1 MTTRD
6 GTLTPR
12 RGDRGI
18 LGHTPPGTPP
28 TLASAAMTRLLAFAA
43 AFVGFAIPFGVLA
56 APAAAQTLA
65 SATLSATSATTHV
78 FDGRAERLVAAWVAG
93 DAAPTVAAFADT
105 FRAAGAVA
113 VPRVVRALGRRYG
126 RLTGVAAE
134 GTVVRP
140 DGRRETVVALAY
152 ALGTERLRLTWN
164 ADGTLRTLARAPR
177 AALVASR

>member
-1 MTTRD
+1 
-6 GTLTPR
+6 
-12 RGDRGI
+12 
-18 LGHTPPGTPP
+18 
-28 TLASAAMTRLLAFAA
+28 MTRSARFL
-43 AFVGFAIPFGVLA
+43 VLA
-56 APAAAQTLA
+56 ATLATPLAARAQSPTFAADGLAASSPAAA
-65 SATLSATSATTHV
+65 SAL
-78 FDGRAERLVAAWVAG
+78 DGRAERLVAAWAAG